1 MNHKISIFTAVTLM
15 SFMISSN
22 SIPASAGVVCKS
34 MVWGEA
40 FSPSKPMARIKARMA
55 WKANAGPGWNNTAL
69 AKQKSRDV
77 AKNFKIMDTVLQN
90 KNGVVC
96 LRAVLA
102 KSSVFQVNKI
112 TAKL

>member
-1 MNHKISIFTAVTLM
+1 MNNKISIFTAVTVM

-69 AKQKSRDV
+69 AKQKSRV
-77 AKNFKIMDTVLQN
+77 CRKEFQNHGHGAAKQKWRCVFKGRPC
-90 KNGVVC
+90 K
-96 LRAVLA
+96 
-102 KSSVFQVNKI
+102 
-112 TAKL
+112 KLGISGQ